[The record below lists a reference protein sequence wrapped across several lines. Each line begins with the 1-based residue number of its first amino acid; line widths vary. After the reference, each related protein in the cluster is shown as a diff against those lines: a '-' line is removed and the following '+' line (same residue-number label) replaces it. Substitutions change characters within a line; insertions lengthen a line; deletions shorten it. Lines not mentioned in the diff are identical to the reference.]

1 MLRPGT
7 EPPFKF
13 KNPSSELESMKER
26 IEEESE
32 QKAEI
37 LKQLSR
43 PRPRFSCGGLGMRPS
58 VWAGLTS
65 PRATRPS
72 WA

>member
-43 PRPRFSCGGLGMRPS
+43 PRRDSA
-58 VWAGLTS
+58 VAV
-65 PRATRPS
+65 
-72 WA
+72 